1 MTERDR
7 AIEQLAVIR
16 SQTGAKIV
24 ARSAGVDFTQEEAI
38 LNLAVRFGR
47 RPTGVRCPAAT
58 FAQPVGNKHVA
69 VVQVADREEGGAEPA
84 LHFHALIL
92 SKTLYRELGD
102 PFAIAERFPLVT
114 QATGTLPTHIWLPEP
129 LPPRTSQDVLAAM
142 KAGDSS
148 LLLGAAQAILD
159 GARVAV
165 KRDAPDPAFTR
176 GLWQFLP
183 DRMRGEVWP
192 ATFAFSSEIPFH
204 AVVLPT
210 NFDGK
215 LVGYLTEEQTKDYP
229 EGRYETRLQ
238 LAAETGDEAEL
249 ARLFAR
255 KTSQEVLRLAVGIVL
270 FAFAVALFLK
280 FI

>member
-1 MTERDR
+1 MTESVRT
-7 AIEQLAVIR
+7 IEQLAVLR
-16 SQTGAKIV
+16 SQGGAKIIS
-24 ARSAGVDFTQEEAI
+24 RSAGVDFTLEEAI
-38 LNLAVRFGR
+38 LSLTVRFGR

-58 FAQPVGNKHVA
+58 FAQPVGSKHVA
-69 VVQVADREEGGAEPA
+69 VVQVADRDEGGAEPA
-84 LHFHALIL
+84 LHFHAVIL
-92 SKTLYRELGD
+92 TKTLYRELGD
-102 PFAIAERFPLVT
+102 PFAIAERFLVT
-114 QATGTLPTHIWLPEP
+114 QVTGTLATHVWPPQP
-129 LPPRTSQDVLAAM
+129 LPPRTTQDVLAVM

-176 GLWQFLP
+176 ALWQFLP

-192 ATFAFSSEIPFH
+192 ATFAFSNEIPFH

-210 NFDGK
+210 GFDGQ
-215 LVGYLTEEQTKDYP
+215 LVGYLTEDQTKDYP

-255 KTSQEVLRLAVGIVL
+255 KTSQEVLRLAVCMVL
-270 FAFAVALFLK
+270 FAFAVALILK

>member
-1 MTERDR
+1 MTESERT
-7 AIEQLAVIR
+7 IEQLAVIR
-16 SQTGAKIV
+16 SIGGAKIV
-24 ARSAGVDFTQEEAI
+24 SRSAGVDFTLEEAV
-38 LNLAVRFGR
+38 LSLAVRFGR
-47 RPTGVRCPAAT
+47 RPIGVRCPAAT
-58 FAQPVGNKHVA
+58 FAQPVGSKHVA
-69 VVQVADREEGGAEPA
+69 VVQVADRDEGGTEPS

-114 QATGTLPTHIWLPEP
+114 HVTSTLPTHVWPPQP
-129 LPPRTSQDVLAAM
+129 LPPRTTHDVLAAM

-192 ATFAFSSEIPFH
+192 ATFAFSNEIPFH
-204 AVVLPT
+204 AVVLPPGY
-210 NFDGK
+210 DGK
-215 LVGYLTEEQTKDYP
+215 LVGYLSEEQTKDYP

-238 LAAETGDEAEL
+238 LAAETGDQAEL
-249 ARLFAR
+249 ERLFAR
-255 KTSQEVLRLAVGIVL
+255 KTSQDVLRLAVCMVL